1 MGCPSRVRA
10 SVLRLPVASLALC
23 ASIACAG
30 GNLESGAA
38 GTAGGEGPF
47 GLEVTQTYISVEN
60 RTGAPLV
67 GGQLEIVQTG
77 VLPPF
82 RSNLPRLEVGSK
94 QDLPLANFRDRDGT
108 NFNRSMARPRTV
120 RVTAKDLNG
129 KEYQQEV
136 PFE

>member
-1 MGCPSRVRA
+1 MGCPRVRA
-10 SVLRLPVASLALC
+10 SILRLTVTSLALC
-23 ASIACAG
+23 AALACAG
-30 GNLESGAA
+30 GSPESGAA
-38 GTAGGEGPF
+38 GTAGAEPF
-47 GLEVTQTYISVEN
+47 GLQVTPAYISVEN

-77 VLPPF
+77 ILPPY

-108 NFNRSMARPRTV
+108 NFNRSVARPRTV
-120 RVTAKDLNG
+120 RITAKDLNG
-129 KEYQQEV
+129 KEYEQEI